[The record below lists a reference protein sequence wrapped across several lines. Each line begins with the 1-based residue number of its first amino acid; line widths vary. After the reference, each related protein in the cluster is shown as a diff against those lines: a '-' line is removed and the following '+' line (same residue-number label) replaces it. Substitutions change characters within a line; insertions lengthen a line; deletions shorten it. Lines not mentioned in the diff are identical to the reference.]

1 MPRPLLITVSGVAGS
16 GKSTA
21 VRDIIGQLE
30 RSGKP
35 VEYWQFRTLPCF
47 RLLHRSP
54 TPATTESP
62 SERGATAQRWS
73 GYRRR
78 PLTARATL
86 TYLARIVAFG
96 VFRWMD
102 RDGGYRVSNRY
113 FYDNF
118 PQFTINTRRQRFY
131 RRLLRRWTP
140 KPDLALLMVA
150 SVETLATRRPTYSRE
165 YFEQLAG
172 AYHELDLWC
181 DGLVE
186 VSTEPD
192 HASAEDIARI
202 IVERITNARQ

>member
-16 GKSTA
+16 GKTTA
-21 VRDIIGQLE
+21 VRDIIGHLE
-30 RSGKP
+30 RSGKT
-35 VEYWQFRTLPCF
+35 VEYWRFQTLPCF
-47 RLLHRSP
+47 RLLRRGP
-54 TPATTESP
+54 TRAATENP
-62 SERGATAQRWS
+62 SGMGAPTQRWS

-86 TYLARIVAFG
+86 AYLARMVAFG

-118 PQFTINTRRQRFY
+118 PQFTVSTRRQRFY

-150 SVETLATRRPTYSRE
+150 SVETLATRRPNYSRE

-192 HASAEDIARI
+192 HSSAEDIARI
-202 IVERITNARQ
+202 IVQRITDARP